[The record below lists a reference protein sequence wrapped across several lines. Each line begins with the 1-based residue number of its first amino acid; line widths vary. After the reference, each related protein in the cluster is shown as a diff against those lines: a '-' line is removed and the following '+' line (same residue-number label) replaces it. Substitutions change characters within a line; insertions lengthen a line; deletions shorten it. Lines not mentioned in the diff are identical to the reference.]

1 MARLETNIQRVR
13 KSVQDT
19 QGRYVQ
25 RTRATARKLGAA
37 TRSNVRANIAPPVF
51 PGYAISGAL
60 AKKVVASE
68 PIKVG
73 NGWIVR
79 VHVQLTGR
87 QARYAKIHET
97 GGRIKVK
104 NPAQLRAMFANLRR
118 HGQLGRG
125 SGSGRKLAYIRIRR
139 KGYFARGVE
148 KTRRE
153 WNIERLRREIGK
165 V

>member
-1 MARLETNIQRVR
+1 VARIDTNIQKVR
-13 KSVQDT
+13 KSVTDT
-19 QGRYVQ
+19 QGRYIQ

-37 TRSNVRANIAPPVF
+37 TRDNIRANIAKPVF

-68 PIKVG
+68 PTKSG

-79 VHVQLTGR
+79 VHVRLTGR
-87 QARYAKIHET
+87 QARYAEIHET
-97 GGRIKVK
+97 GGTIKAKKAPYLVFFIPGVGWRRVK
-104 NPAQLRAMFANLRR
+104 QV
-118 HGQLGRG
+118 
-125 SGSGRKLAYIRIRR
+125 KIRR
-139 KGYFARGVE
+139 KRYFARGVE

-153 WNIERLRREIGK
+153 WNIERLKREIGK